1 MFAPA
6 KTTATHR
13 RTLLLLGSL
22 GLLALAPLTAIPM
35 HADPPDDSLLNG
47 TWERFTWSDLGTY

>member
-13 RTLLLLGSL
+13 HRTLLLLGGL
-22 GLLALAPLTAIPM
+22 GLLALGPLTTLPT
-35 HADPPDDSLLNG
+35 HADPPGGLDGDV
-47 TWERFTWSDLGTY
+47 RR